1 MEAAE
6 RNAEKHINQ
15 LLKDV
20 RRMIAYDRAERFR
33 QGKEFNV
40 FRVQRILNDE
50 VKICRLL
57 RELLD
62 PRGSHGQGSVFLRL
76 FLETLG
82 WAKIRQIADE
92 DYDKAT
98 VAGEVLIKNDRRI
111 DLLIRIGKYMLP
123 IEAKVYAT
131 DQERQCSDYYNFAVS
146 YDPDVVIYYLTPD
159 GHEPSESSKNGL
171 KDAQIQCI
179 SFGKEIIDWLTT
191 CIKADVLEQ
200 IHPVR
205 EILIQFREILKQ
217 LTGKEEGKVTMEIMN
232 QISSSRDNFEA
243 AEKVANVLAAVKAEK
258 MIEIFEHIKH
268 YMDQQGYSK
277 YLVHEAYRDEANQYY
292 KSKKLSWPSLNY
304 CVPAAESE
312 IGDKIALRFEIG
324 TQLYFG
330 IVPWDSVEKKNWKP
344 ESRDGD
350 TETYVFEHLMPVKV
364 EDSNNKHWYWMKYIA
379 EEIDF
384 WTCNDAYKEL
394 YDRQA
399 FQETIDRVL
408 AEIADTL
415 GVLMK
420 A

>member
-159 GHEPSESSKNGL
+159 GHEPSDSSKNGL

-179 SFGKEIIDWLTT
+179 SFAKEIIDWLTT
-191 CIKADVLEQ
+191 CIKADALEQ

-217 LTGKEEGKVTMEIMN
+217 LTGREVGKVEMEIMN

-258 MIEIFEHIKH
+258 MIEIFDYIKH

-292 KSKKLSWPSLNY
+292 ENQKLSWPSLNY

-344 ESRDGD
+344 ESREGD

-394 YDRQA
+394 YDRRA
-399 FQETIDRVL
+399 FQETIERVF

>member
-1 MEAAE
+1 MEAVE

-82 WAKIRQIADE
+82 WAKIRQIADG

-98 VAGEVLIKNDRRI
+98 VASEVFIKNDRRI

-123 IEAKVYAT
+123 IEAKVHAT
-131 DQERQCSDYYNFAVS
+131 DQERQCFDYYNFAVS
-146 YDPDVVIYYLTPD
+146 YDPDVIIYYLTPD
-159 GHEPSESSKNGL
+159 GHEPSDSSKNGL

-179 SFGKEIIDWLTT
+179 SFAKEIIDWLTT
-191 CIKADVLEQ
+191 CIKADALEQ
-200 IHPVR
+200 IYPVR

-217 LTGKEEGKVTMEIMN
+217 LTGREVGKVEMEIMN

-258 MIEIFEHIKH
+258 MIEIFDHIKY
-268 YMDQQGYSK
+268 YMDKQGYSK
-277 YLVHEAYRDEANQYY
+277 YLVHEAYRDEAIQYY

-384 WTCNDAYKEL
+384 WTCNNAYKEL
-394 YDRQA
+394 YDRRA
-399 FQETIDRVL
+399 LQETMGRVF
-408 AEIADTL
+408 AEIAGAI

>member
-1 MEAAE
+1 
-6 RNAEKHINQ
+6 
-15 LLKDV
+15 
-20 RRMIAYDRAERFR
+20 MIGRFR
-33 QGKEFNV
+33 QGKEFNI

-50 VKICRLL
+50 VKICRLI

-62 PRGSHGQGSVFLRL
+62 PKGSHGQGSVFLRL

-82 WAKIRQIADE
+82 WAKIRQIAGE

-131 DQERQCSDYYNFAVS
+131 DQERQCFDYYNFAVS

-159 GHEPSESSKNGL
+159 GHEPSDSSKNGL

-179 SFGKEIIDWLTT
+179 SFAKEIIDWLTT
-191 CIKADVLEQ
+191 CIKADALEQ

-217 LTGKEEGKVTMEIMN
+217 LTGKEEGKVAMEIMN

-243 AEKVANVLAAVKAEK
+243 AEKVASVLAAVKVEK
-258 MIEIFEHIKH
+258 MIEIFDHIKH

-292 KSKKLSWPSLNY
+292 ENQKLSWPSLNY

-324 TQLYFG
+324 TKLYFG
-330 IVPWDSVEKKNWKP
+330 IVPWDPVEKKNWKP

-399 FQETIDRVL
+399 FQETIERVF
-408 AEIADTL
+408 AEIAGAL

>member
-1 MEAAE
+1 MEAVE

-98 VAGEVLIKNDRRI
+98 VASEVFIKNDRRI

-123 IEAKVYAT
+123 IEAKVHAT
-131 DQERQCSDYYNFAVS
+131 DQERQCFDYYNFAVS
-146 YDPDVVIYYLTPD
+146 YDPDVIIYYLTPD
-159 GHEPSESSKNGL
+159 GHEPSDSSKNGL

-179 SFGKEIIDWLTT
+179 SFAKEIIDWLTT
-191 CIKADVLEQ
+191 CIKADALEQ
-200 IHPVR
+200 IYPVR

-217 LTGKEEGKVTMEIMN
+217 LTGREVGKVEMEIMN

-258 MIEIFEHIKH
+258 MIEIFDYIKH

-292 KSKKLSWPSLNY
+292 ENQKLSWPSLNY

-344 ESRDGD
+344 ESREGD

>member
-20 RRMIAYDRAERFR
+20 RRMIVYDRAERFR
-33 QGKEFNV
+33 QGKEFNI

-50 VKICRLL
+50 VKICRLI

-62 PRGSHGQGSVFLRL
+62 PKGSHGQGSVFLRL

-82 WAKIRQIADE
+82 WAKIRQIAGE

-131 DQERQCSDYYNFAVS
+131 DQEWQCSDYYNFAVS

-159 GHEPSESSKNGL
+159 GHEPSDSSKNGL

-179 SFGKEIIDWLTT
+179 SFAKEIIDWLTT
-191 CIKADVLEQ
+191 CIKADALEQ

-217 LTGKEEGKVTMEIMN
+217 LTGKEEGKVAMEIMN

-243 AEKVANVLAAVKAEK
+243 AEKVASVLAAVKAEK
-258 MIEIFEHIKH
+258 MIEIFDHIKH

-324 TQLYFG
+324 TKLYFG
-330 IVPWDSVEKKNWKP
+330 IVPWDPVEKKNWKP

-350 TETYVFEHLMPVKV
+350 TETYVFEPLMPVKV

-384 WTCNDAYKEL
+384 WTCNNAYKEL
-394 YDRQA
+394 YDRRA
-399 FQETIDRVL
+399 FQETIESVF

-415 GVLMK
+415 EVLMK